1 MKQIVAWKQVREPMS
16 LEETTAEWNRRTGE
30 NITRQRVQQ
39 VIHRAIRKIRRRMED
54 DPALLRDLS
63 AEMGLEPAEVLTG
76 LLGKEDEQWDA
87 TAPRA

>member
-16 LEETTAEWNRRTGE
+16 LTETTKEWNRRTGQ
-30 NITRQRVQQ
+30 NITHQRVQQ
-39 VIHRAIRKIRRRMED
+39 ILDQAIRKIRRRIED

-76 LLGKEDEQWDA
+76 LLGEEDAWPA
-87 TAPRA
+87 TSAEA